1 MRAKMIWRAILMFL
15 LLALGGCPEN
25 MQGSGSTNQ
34 SGGGGSSMDN

>member
-15 LLALGGCPEN
+15 LLALSGCPEN

-34 SGGGGSSMDN
+34 SSGGGSMDN